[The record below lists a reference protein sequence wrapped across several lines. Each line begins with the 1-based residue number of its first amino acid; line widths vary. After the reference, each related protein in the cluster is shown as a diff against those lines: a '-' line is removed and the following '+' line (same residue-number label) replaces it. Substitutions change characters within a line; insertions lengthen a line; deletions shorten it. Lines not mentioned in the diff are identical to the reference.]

1 MKIGF
6 RNILLLGRKNILSF
20 LVQKITIKIYLPG
33 QLGCIQS
40 GGCKFIVKLR
50 QGSGKDRLGMAVEAK
65 GLKACLELTIKLVAT
80 TTTTTTTHKSQY
92 TSLMAWQ
99 LSGEAGGGKGRCVG
113 SLWVTLGSL

>member
-65 GLKACLELTIKLVAT
+65 GLKAYLELTIKLVAT

-92 TSLMAWQ
+92 TGSCQ
-99 LSGEAGGGKGRCVG
+99 VRQVEVRGGVWGHYG
-113 SLWVTLGSL
+113 SP